1 MSKQRNKE
9 CTDQMKELIKD
20 GRKKFVRLDEGAM
33 LYSMGVN
40 TFRELAK
47 DANATYHVKRIVLV
61 NTKILDEYL
70 EHFRDEN

>member
-33 LYSMGVN
+33 LYSMGIN

-47 DANATYHVKRIVLV
+47 DANAIYHVKRIVLV